1 VGKQHLALWLARL
14 LLCAEPGPEG
24 PCEACSH
31 CRLALRLEH
40 PDLHWYFPL
49 PRPKGSPSPEKLAR
63 DLEEARARALAEIR
77 SDPLKPLQ
85 EEEPRALYLAA
96 ARTLRRNAQRRPAMA
111 EGQVFI
117 VAQAEA
123 LAPQA
128 ASSEAAN
135 ALLKLLEEPPE
146 GTTMIL
152 TSGEPGRLLPTIRSR
167 TAHLHLPPL
176 PVDRV
181 VAFLR
186 DVAGVEE
193 GEALRAGALSRGS
206 IGRALGFLS
215 DGEGPGPLEKT
226 RRQAMDLLKTAL
238 APTPADAFLEALDFG
253 GTGARKLTDLLDFL
267 EERLEELALTATG
280 ATEEGSPEARS
291 RRGEEQG
298 PGGGRPVPEETSVFR
313 ELTARHPVRPAAV
326 ARAFDRV
333 EEARKLASGNVNPQ
347 LVVFGLLR
355 DLRATLTEGRA
366 T

>member
-1 VGKQHLALWLARL
+1 
-14 LLCAEPGPEG
+14 
-24 PCEACSH
+24 
-31 CRLALRLEH
+31 
-40 PDLHWYFPL
+40 
-49 PRPKGSPSPEKLAR
+49 
-63 DLEEARARALAEIR
+63 
-77 SDPLKPLQ
+77 
-85 EEEPRALYLAA
+85 
-96 ARTLRRNAQRRPAMA
+96 
-111 EGQVFI
+111 
-117 VAQAEA
+117 
-123 LAPQA
+123 
-128 ASSEAAN
+128 
-135 ALLKLLEEPPE
+135 
-146 GTTMIL
+146 
-152 TSGEPGRLLPTIRSR
+152 
-167 TAHLHLPPL
+167 
-176 PVDRV
+176 VDRV

-226 RRQAMDLLKTAL
+226 RRQAMDLLKAAL